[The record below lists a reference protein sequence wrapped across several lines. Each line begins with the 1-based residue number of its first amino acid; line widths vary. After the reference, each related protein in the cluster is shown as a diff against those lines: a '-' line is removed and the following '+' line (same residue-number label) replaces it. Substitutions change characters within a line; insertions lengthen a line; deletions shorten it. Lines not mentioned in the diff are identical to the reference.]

1 MPARYRV
8 MFILQSYLFIDKRND
23 GSVFKRK
30 VSPRK
35 RNEVNNVFCTDEV
48 FCTNISNW
56 IERHVWCRL
65 NFVYWPFKKVF
76 VLTWKRFYPYFLSRG
91 YLDRLFILFDSFIRK
106 IMKKVFHG
114 RDKIFWGTRGKF
126 KETKVLLIIYQKV
139 LMF

>member
-114 RDKIFWGTRGKF
+114 RDKIFWGARGSSRKRKF
-126 KETKVLLIIYQKV
+126 CWLFIRKC
-139 LMF
+139 